1 METRAETNDKET
13 KTQERKPTKLKISY
27 FKRVKLMNARQDWT
41 TWKKNKNNQYYD
53 TDKTAHPPNIKNILK
68 AKCKYF
74 YTNKLENL
82 Q

>member
-1 METRAETNDKET
+1 
-13 KTQERKPTKLKISY
+13 
-27 FKRVKLMNARQDWT
+27 MNARQDWT

-53 TDKTAHPPNIKNILK
+53 KDKTANPPNIKNILK

-74 YTNKLENL
+74 YNNKLENL